1 MTVKT
6 KVVGYKE
13 LGAKLEKIAWT
24 IRPQVGLADALE
36 DGAWVIVLGAR
47 DNAVRQGL
55 FLTGEL
61 IDNILPVK
69 VNQYRVD
76 VRSGAPHGAVHEFGG
91 TFTITDR
98 QRRFFWAMYAQT
110 NDDMWKALA
119 LSQTYT
125 IPPRPYLRPAID
137 EHKQAALQA
146 VGDSVRVKVE
156 EAAK

>member
-6 KVVGYKE
+6 EVIGYKD
-13 LGAKLEKIAWT
+13 LDKKMKALAYAV
-24 IRPQVGLADALE
+24 RPQVGLADSLE
-36 DGAWVIVLGAR
+36 DGAWVITLGAR

-61 IDNILPVK
+61 IDSILPVK

-76 VRSGAPHGAVHEFGG
+76 VRVGVPYGAVHEYGG

-98 QRRFFWAMYAQT
+98 QRRFFWAKYGET
-110 NDDMWKALA
+110 GDDMWKALA

-137 EHKQAALQA
+137 ERKQAAIQA
-146 VGDSVRVKVE
+146 AGDSVRAIVE
-156 EAAK
+156 EAVK

>member
-1 MTVKT
+1 MTVQT

-36 DGAWVIVLGAR
+36 DGAMVIVESAQH
-47 DNAVRQGL
+47 NCARQGL
-55 FLTGEL
+55 YETYEL
-61 IDNILPVK
+61 IDSIQPVK
-69 VNQYRVD
+69 INQYRVD
-76 VRSGAPHGAVHEFGG
+76 VRVGAPHGAVHEFGG

-98 QRRFFWAMYAQT
+98 QRRFFWAKHRET
-110 NDDMWKALA
+110 GDDMWKALA
-119 LSQTYT
+119 LSKTYT

-137 EHKQAALQA
+137 EHKQAALAA